1 MIQLPLKCCDLF
13 VGGLCRSVQSFII
26 CGVRI
31 NVEFMQIP
39 SEKVGYKIWKMSVG
53 ELFGEGVGII
63 KDILANDNNSHLKRL
78 NIEGLAENVDSTR
91 KLIGFIM

>member
-1 MIQLPLKCCDLF
+1 MKKWGIKY
-13 VGGLCRSVQSFII
+13 G
-26 CGVRI
+26 
-31 NVEFMQIP
+31 
-39 SEKVGYKIWKMSVG
+39 KMSVG

>member
-1 MIQLPLKCCDLF
+1 
-13 VGGLCRSVQSFII
+13 
-26 CGVRI
+26 
-31 NVEFMQIP
+31 
-39 SEKVGYKIWKMSVG
+39 MSVG
-53 ELFGEGVGII
+53 ELFGEVVGII